1 MGWGNRGREKK
12 AGDWRARAWRHF
24 LLRAA
29 LCVFRRFS
37 LAGFCGLAPAGFA
50 LAFVP
55 FGHGLLVDRD
65 EKGQKRSVNTKIIIV
80 FIFLLKTKSKT
91 VTPETK
97 MILVFQ
103 KHQKRKFGTENTPVT
118 VKI

>member
-50 LAFVP
+50 LAFVS
-55 FGHGLLVDRD
+55 FGHGLLVD
-65 EKGQKRSVNTKIIIV
+65 SVLGSGGWRRRASLTCRV
-80 FIFLLKTKSKT
+80 RC
-91 VTPETK
+91 E
-97 MILVFQ
+97 
-103 KHQKRKFGTENTPVT
+103 
-118 VKI
+118 